1 LNPTTAL
8 IAYGAKPGNGNGMQ
22 RASIVTNSFWYG
34 LETVA
39 DVLIGVASSIAI
51 ARVIGPQRLGYFVYL
66 TFLTNVAGRLGA
78 EGVATATRRY
88 MSEYLARGEM
98 GLARSVFFTTLR
110 LQTVLAATVVS
121 IGVAMAWFLVEPN
134 YRLAACL
141 LVLSI
146 APALVSVVP
155 SQANM
160 AAERFSRNIPS
171 ALAGLLAYAIMVTL
185 ALTRNWS
192 LAGLASAFLIR
203 RLVETTIR
211 IIPVLQWM
219 RKLPECCAPQSVGR
233 KLLNLSAQNLAI
245 TALTLI
251 VWDRSEIMFLK
262 AFCDVRQLAFYS
274 VAFSVTGYLALLP
287 NVIGAAVG
295 ANVMAEYARARSRTS
310 MIAANS
316 MRYLGLLVLPLN
328 CGIAAL
334 GGPAIRVA
342 YGPLYAAAIPVL
354 VISAVLAIP
363 KAFYWL
369 PCTIHLAADKQA
381 VLLRWLI
388 VTAVLNVGL
397 DALLIPGHGA
407 IGAAVA
413 NGVAQSLTVAIL
425 LAKAKQLCP
434 MKLMNRTVAAILASA
449 TLMAGVAFG
458 IACFLPPLPAAITG
472 VIAGA
477 IVYLTSLRL
486 TRALSP
492 SDLAF
497 LDKRIARLS
506 PVVRRYV
513 RPIVALAVG
522 RHPIPADSDDSAEV
536 AGLFAVSDVPVV
548 APRGR

>member
-1 LNPTTAL
+1 MNPATAL
-8 IAYGAKPGNGNGMQ
+8 IDGGGKPGNRMQ

-78 EGVATATRRY
+78 EGVATAARRY

-98 GLARSVFFTTLR
+98 ALARSVFFTILR
-110 LQTVLAATVVS
+110 LQTLLSAAVVLV
-121 IGVAMAWFLVEPN
+121 GVAIVWFLVEPA

-171 ALAGLLAYAIMVTL
+171 AIAGLLAYAIMVTL

-192 LAGLASAFLIR
+192 LAGLASAFLVR

-211 IIPVLQWM
+211 IIPVIRWM
-219 RKLPECCAPQSVGR
+219 RKLPECRAPASLNR
-233 KLLNLSAQNLAI
+233 KLLNVSAQNLAI

-310 MIAANS
+310 VIAANS

-334 GGPAIRVA
+334 SGPAIRVA

-354 VISAVLAIP
+354 AIAAVLAIP

-369 PCTIHLAADKQA
+369 PYTIHLAADKQT
-381 VLLRWLI
+381 VLLRWLM

-407 IGAAVA
+407 VGAAIA
-413 NGVAQSLTVAIL
+413 NGVAQALTVAIL

-434 MKLMNRTVAAILASA
+434 MKLMNRTVAAIVASA
-449 TLMAGVAFG
+449 ALMAGAAIG
-458 IACFLPPLPAAITG
+458 LAALLPPLPASIAG

-477 IVYLTSLRL
+477 MVYLISLRL
-486 TRALSP
+486 MRALSP
-492 SDLAF
+492 ADLAF
-497 LDKRIARLS
+497 LDQGIARLS
-506 PVVRRYV
+506 PAVRRF
-513 RPIVALAVG
+513 VG
-522 RHPIPADSDDSAEV
+522 
-536 AGLFAVSDVPVV
+536 PVV
-548 APRGR
+548 ALSVGRGRRLPPDSTDAENLAELLCIPDQPVSVPHGR

>member
-1 LNPTTAL
+1 MNQVPEL
-8 IAYGAKPGNGNGMQ
+8 IPGEARVGSGVQ
-22 RASIVTNSFWYG
+22 RASIATNSFWYG

-78 EGVATATRRY
+78 EGVATAARRY

-110 LQTVLAATVVS
+110 LQSVLSAVLVLF
-121 IGVAMAWFLVEPN
+121 GVAIAWFLVEPP

-171 ALAGLLAYAIMVTL
+171 AIAGILAYAIMVTL

-211 IIPVLQWM
+211 IIPVIQWM
-219 RKLPECCAPQSVGR
+219 RKLPECSAPKSLNR
-233 KLLNLSAQNLAI
+233 KLLNVSAQNLAI

-310 MIAANS
+310 VIAANS

-334 GGPAIRVA
+334 SGPAIRVA

-354 VISAVLAIP
+354 AIAAVLAIP

-369 PCTIHLAADKQA
+369 PYTIHLAADKQA
-381 VLLRWLI
+381 VLIRWLI

-397 DALLIPGHGA
+397 DALLIPRYGA
-407 IGAAVA
+407 IGAAIA
-413 NGVAQSLTVAIL
+413 NGVAQSLTVALL

-434 MKLMNRTVAAILASA
+434 MKLMNHTVAAIVASAALMTGAAVALAS
-449 TLMAGVAFG
+449 
-458 IACFLPPLPAAITG
+458 FLRPLPASIAG
-472 VIAGA
+472 VTVGA
-477 IVYLTSLRL
+477 IVSLTSLRL
-486 TRALSP
+486 MRALSP
-492 SDLAF
+492 ADLAF
-497 LDKRIARLS
+497 LDQGIARLS
-506 PVVRRYV
+506 PAVRRFV
-513 RPIVALAVG
+513 RPIVVLTVGGGRRIPPDSNDGPDLAELVSISDPPVRVPHG
-522 RHPIPADSDDSAEV
+522 R
-536 AGLFAVSDVPVV
+536 
-548 APRGR
+548 

>member
-1 LNPTTAL
+1 
-8 IAYGAKPGNGNGMQ
+8 
-22 RASIVTNSFWYG
+22 
-34 LETVA
+34 
-39 DVLIGVASSIAI
+39 VLFGVAI
-51 ARVIGPQRLGYFVYL
+51 
-66 TFLTNVAGRLGA
+66 
-78 EGVATATRRY
+78 
-88 MSEYLARGEM
+88 
-98 GLARSVFFTTLR
+98 
-110 LQTVLAATVVS
+110 
-121 IGVAMAWFLVEPN
+121 AWFLVEPP

-171 ALAGLLAYAIMVTL
+171 AIAGILAYAIMVTL

-211 IIPVLQWM
+211 IIPVIQWM
-219 RKLPECCAPQSVGR
+219 RKLPECSAPKSLNR
-233 KLLNLSAQNLAI
+233 KLLNVSAQNLAI

-310 MIAANS
+310 VIAANS

-334 GGPAIRVA
+334 SGPAIRVA

-354 VISAVLAIP
+354 AIAAVLAIP

-369 PCTIHLAADKQA
+369 PYTIHLAADKQA
-381 VLLRWLI
+381 VLIRWLI

-397 DALLIPGHGA
+397 DALLIPRYGA
-407 IGAAVA
+407 IGAAIA
-413 NGVAQSLTVAIL
+413 NGVAQSLTVALL

-434 MKLMNRTVAAILASA
+434 MKLMNHTVAAIVASAALMTGAAVALAS
-449 TLMAGVAFG
+449 
-458 IACFLPPLPAAITG
+458 FLRPLPASIAG
-472 VIAGA
+472 VTVGA

-486 TRALSP
+486 MRALSP
-492 SDLAF
+492 ADLAF
-497 LDKRIARLS
+497 LDQGIARLS
-506 PVVRRYV
+506 PAVRRFV
-513 RPIVALAVG
+513 RPIVVLTVGGGRRIPPDSNDGPDLAELVSISDPPVRVPHG
-522 RHPIPADSDDSAEV
+522 R
-536 AGLFAVSDVPVV
+536 
-548 APRGR
+548 

>member
-211 IIPVLQWM
+211 IIPVDA
-219 RKLPECCAPQSVGR
+219 E
-233 KLLNLSAQNLAI
+233 
-245 TALTLI
+245 
-251 VWDRSEIMFLK
+251 
-262 AFCDVRQLAFYS
+262 
-274 VAFSVTGYLALLP
+274 VTGMLRPPVSGSQVAQPFCPEPCHHRPYTHRLGPLGDYVPEGVLRCAS
-287 NVIGAAVG
+287 IG
-295 ANVMAEYARARSRTS
+295 
-310 MIAANS
+310 
-316 MRYLGLLVLPLN
+316 VL
-328 CGIAAL
+328 L
-334 GGPAIRVA
+334 GGVQRHR
-342 YGPLYAAAIPVL
+342 
-354 VISAVLAIP
+354 IS
-363 KAFYWL
+363 
-369 PCTIHLAADKQA
+369 
-381 VLLRWLI
+381 
-388 VTAVLNVGL
+388 
-397 DALLIPGHGA
+397 
-407 IGAAVA
+407 
-413 NGVAQSLTVAIL
+413 GVAAQRDR
-425 LAKAKQLCP
+425 C
-434 MKLMNRTVAAILASA
+434 
-449 TLMAGVAFG
+449 G
-458 IACFLPPLPAAITG
+458 
-472 VIAGA
+472 
-477 IVYLTSLRL
+477 
-486 TRALSP
+486 
-492 SDLAF
+492 
-497 LDKRIARLS
+497 
-506 PVVRRYV
+506 
-513 RPIVALAVG
+513 G
-522 RHPIPADSDDSAEV
+522 R
-536 AGLFAVSDVPVV
+536 G
-548 APRGR
+548 

>member
-1 LNPTTAL
+1 LNQVPEL
-8 IAYGAKPGNGNGMQ
+8 IPGEARVGSGVQ
-22 RASIVTNSFWYG
+22 RASIATNSFWYG

-78 EGVATATRRY
+78 EGVATAARRY

-110 LQTVLAATVVS
+110 LQSVLSAVLVLF
-121 IGVAMAWFLVEPN
+121 GVAIAWFLVEPP

-171 ALAGLLAYAIMVTL
+171 AIAGILAYAIMVTL

-211 IIPVLQWM
+211 IIPVIQWM
-219 RKLPECCAPQSVGR
+219 RKLPECSAPKSLNR
-233 KLLNLSAQNLAI
+233 KLLNVSAQNLAI

-310 MIAANS
+310 VIAANS

-334 GGPAIRVA
+334 SGPAIRVA

-354 VISAVLAIP
+354 AIAAVLAIP

-369 PCTIHLAADKQA
+369 PYTIHLAADKQA
-381 VLLRWLI
+381 VLIRWLI

-397 DALLIPGHGA
+397 DALLIPRYGA
-407 IGAAVA
+407 IGAAIA
-413 NGVAQSLTVAIL
+413 NGVAQSLTVALL

-434 MKLMNRTVAAILASA
+434 MKLMNHTVAAIVASAALMTGAAVALAS
-449 TLMAGVAFG
+449 
-458 IACFLPPLPAAITG
+458 FLRPLPASIAG
-472 VIAGA
+472 VTVGA
-477 IVYLTSLRL
+477 IVCLTSLRL
-486 TRALSP
+486 MRALSP
-492 SDLAF
+492 ADLAF
-497 LDKRIARLS
+497 LDQGIARLS
-506 PVVRRYV
+506 PAVRRFV
-513 RPIVALAVG
+513 RPIVVLTVGGGRRIPPDSNDGPDLAELVSISDPPVRVPHG
-522 RHPIPADSDDSAEV
+522 R
-536 AGLFAVSDVPVV
+536 
-548 APRGR
+548 

>member
-1 LNPTTAL
+1 MNQITDLAAGEN
-8 IAYGAKPGNGNGMQ
+8 KVSSDVQ

-34 LETVA
+34 LETIA
-39 DVLIGVASSIAI
+39 DVVIGIASSIAI

-78 EGVATATRRY
+78 EGVATAARRY

-110 LQTVLAATVVS
+110 LQTALAAAVVLF
-121 IGVAMAWFLVEPN
+121 GVAIAWFLVEPP

-141 LVLSI
+141 LVLSV

-171 ALAGLLAYAIMVTL
+171 AMAGLLAYAIMVTL
-185 ALTRNWS
+185 ALTRDWS
-192 LAGLASAFLIR
+192 LAGLASAFLVR
-203 RLVETTIR
+203 RLVETTVR
-211 IIPVLQWM
+211 IVPVIQWM
-219 RKLPECCAPQSVGR
+219 RKLPECRATKSLNR
-233 KLLNLSAQNLAI
+233 KLFNLSAQNLAI

-274 VAFSVTGYLALLP
+274 VAFSVAGYLALLP

-310 MIAANS
+310 VIATNA
-316 MRYLGLLVLPLN
+316 MRYLGLIVLPLN

-334 GGPAIRVA
+334 SGPAIRVA

-354 VISAVLAIP
+354 AITAVLAIP

-369 PCTIHLAADKQA
+369 PYTIHLAADKQA
-381 VLLRWLI
+381 VVLRWLI
-388 VTAVLNVGL
+388 ITAVLNVGL
-397 DALLIPGHGA
+397 DALLIPRHGA
-407 IGAAVA
+407 VGAAIA

-434 MKLMNRTVAAILASA
+434 IKLMNRTVVAVLASA
-449 TLMAGVAFG
+449 ALMAGAAVG
-458 IACFLPPLPAAITG
+458 LACFLPAWPAAMAG
-472 VIAGA
+472 VIGGA

-486 TRALSP
+486 MRALSVA
-492 SDLAF
+492 DLVF
-497 LDKRIARLS
+497 LDQNIARLS
-506 PVVRRYV
+506 PAVRRFV
-513 RPIVALAVG
+513 RPIVVLAVSGKYRIPPDSTNRASVAELVSISDSPFRVPNG
-522 RHPIPADSDDSAEV
+522 R
-536 AGLFAVSDVPVV
+536 
-548 APRGR
+548 

>member
-1 LNPTTAL
+1 MNQVPEL
-8 IAYGAKPGNGNGMQ
+8 IPGEARVGSGVQ
-22 RASIVTNSFWYG
+22 RASIATNSFWYG

-78 EGVATATRRY
+78 EGVATAARRY

-110 LQTVLAATVVS
+110 LQSVLSAVLVLF
-121 IGVAMAWFLVEPN
+121 GVAIAWFLVEPP

-171 ALAGLLAYAIMVTL
+171 AIAGILAYAIMVTL

-211 IIPVLQWM
+211 IIPVIQWM
-219 RKLPECCAPQSVGR
+219 RKLPECSAPKSLNR
-233 KLLNLSAQNLAI
+233 KLLNVSAQNLAI

-310 MIAANS
+310 VIAANS

-334 GGPAIRVA
+334 SGPAIRVA

-354 VISAVLAIP
+354 AIAAVLAIP

-369 PCTIHLAADKQA
+369 PYTIHLAADKQA
-381 VLLRWLI
+381 VLIRWLI

-397 DALLIPGHGA
+397 DALLIPRYGA
-407 IGAAVA
+407 IGAAIA
-413 NGVAQSLTVAIL
+413 NGVAQSLTVALL

-434 MKLMNRTVAAILASA
+434 MKLMNHTVAAIVASAALMTGAAVALAS
-449 TLMAGVAFG
+449 
-458 IACFLPPLPAAITG
+458 FLRPLPASIAG
-472 VIAGA
+472 VTVGA

-486 TRALSP
+486 MRALSP
-492 SDLAF
+492 ADLAF
-497 LDKRIARLS
+497 LDQGIARLS
-506 PVVRRYV
+506 PAVRRFV
-513 RPIVALAVG
+513 RPIVVLTVGGGRRIPPDSNDGPDLAELVSISDPPVRVPHG
-522 RHPIPADSDDSAEV
+522 R
-536 AGLFAVSDVPVV
+536 
-548 APRGR
+548 

>member
-8 IAYGAKPGNGNGMQ
+8 IADGGKRSHGMQ

-66 TFLTNVAGRLGA
+66 TFLTSVAGRLGA
-78 EGVATATRRY
+78 EGVATTARRY

-110 LQTVLAATVVS
+110 LQTVLSAAVVL
-121 IGVAMAWFLVEPN
+121 IGVALAWFLVEPN

-171 ALAGLLAYAIMVTL
+171 AIAGLLAYAFMITL

-192 LAGLASAFLIR
+192 LAGLASAFLVR

-211 IIPVLQWM
+211 IIPVIRWM
-219 RKLPECCAPQSVGR
+219 RKLPECRAPKSLNR
-233 KLLNLSAQNLAI
+233 KLFNLSAQNLAI

-295 ANVMAEYARARSRTS
+295 ANVLAEYGRARSRTS
-310 MIAANS
+310 LIAANA

-334 GGPAIRVA
+334 SGPAIRVA

-354 VISAVLAIP
+354 AIAAVLAIP

-369 PCTIHLAADKQA
+369 PYTIHLAADKQA

-407 IGAAVA
+407 VGAAVA

-434 MKLMNRTVAAILASA
+434 MKLMNRTVVAIVASA
-449 TLMAGVAFG
+449 ALMAGAAAG
-458 IACFLPPLPAAITG
+458 LACLLPPLPASIAG
-472 VIAGA
+472 VIVGA
-477 IVYLTSLRL
+477 IVYLISLRL

-492 SDLAF
+492 ADLAF
-497 LDKRIARLS
+497 LDQGMARLS
-506 PVVRRYV
+506 PAVRAFV
-513 RPIVALAVG
+513 RPIVVLSVG
-522 RHPIPADSDDSAEV
+522 GGRRIPPDRTDAADLTELLSV
-536 AGLFAVSDVPVV
+536 ADEPVGVPPV
-548 APRGR
+548 